1 MVQIK
6 WTNLAVFDLK
16 EIYEYIARDSKKY
29 AQLQVIKIKA
39 RTNILKKNLLAGKV
53 NPELSNPD
61 FRELVE
67 GNYRIIYK
75 VVSPE
80 RVDILT
86 VHHSARDL
94 TRRSL

>member
-29 AQLQVIKIKA
+29 AQLQVMKIKA
-39 RTNILKKNLLAGKV
+39 RTNILKKNPLDGKV

-67 GNYRIIYK
+67 GSYRIIYK

>member
-1 MVQIK
+1 MVQMK

-16 EIYEYIARDSKKY
+16 EIFEYIARDSKKY

-39 RTNILKKNLLAGKV
+39 RTNILKKNPLAGKV

-75 VVSPE
+75 VVSPD

-86 VHHSARDL
+86 IHHSARDL
-94 TRRSL
+94 ARRSI